1 MVRGVKIAG
10 IKMCQAYHPRCGF
23 NAICAMSTNL
33 YGLGDNFDLETSHAL
48 PAPICKFHEA
58 KESGTPTVAVRG
70 TGTSRREFLHVDD
83 LVDAR
88 WFLVQKYESEEIIN
102 VGVGEDVTIREL
114 AGLVK
119 QAVGYPG
126 QIVLD
131 IPPSPTV
138 PGAARLVPGW
148 ARNTQVED

>member
-10 IKMCQAYHPRCGF
+10 IKMCQAYRRQYGF
-23 NAICAMSTNL
+23 NAICAMSTNRC
-33 YGLGDNFDLETSHAL
+33 GSGDNFDLETSHVSPAL
-48 PAPICKFHEA
+48 VRKSHEA
-58 KESGTPTVAVRG
+58 KESGAPTVAVRG
-70 TGTSRREFLHVDD
+70 IGTSRREFLHVDD

-88 WFLVQKYESEEIIN
+88 WFLVQKYGNEEIIN

-138 PGAARLVPGW
+138 PDAARPVTG
-148 ARNTQVED
+148 